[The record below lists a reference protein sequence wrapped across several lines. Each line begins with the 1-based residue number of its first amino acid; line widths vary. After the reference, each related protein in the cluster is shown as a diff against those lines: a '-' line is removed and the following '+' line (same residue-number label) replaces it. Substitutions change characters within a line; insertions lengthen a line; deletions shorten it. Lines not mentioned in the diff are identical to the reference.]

1 MAAGGAALTATPVT
15 ASTRP
20 GPGAAPVV
28 VLCVALLAVSHGAI
42 LVRVA
47 DAAPLAIA
55 AWRVGL
61 AALVVV
67 PLALLYSKSRRV
79 SLHAERAALAGGVL
93 LALHFAAWIAS
104 LSYTTVA
111 QSVVLATT
119 APVWVAVLSQ
129 ALGLAR
135 MTAAGWFAIALCA
148 AGSAVIAGS
157 DLAGGGS
164 WYGNALAL
172 FAAVCMGAYLL
183 LAQAAQREIDF
194 LGFVA
199 RSYGA
204 AAVVLW
210 LAVFATGTAAGGY
223 DTRTWLALAGLAVV
237 SQLIGHGGANW
248 SLRHLPPAFVAL
260 VLVGEPILAALLA
273 WWLFDERV
281 TVLVWLG
288 GALILGGILLSARA
302 MRTPAPG
309 EAAAG

>member
-1 MAAGGAALTATPVT
+1 M
-15 ASTRP
+15 
-20 GPGAAPVV
+20 
-28 VLCVALLAVSHGAI
+28 LCVALLGVSHGAI

-61 AALVVV
+61 AAVVVV
-67 PLALLYSKSRRV
+67 PLALAFGKRGGV
-79 SLHAERAALAGGVL
+79 SLHAERAALAAGVL
-93 LALHFAAWIAS
+93 LALHFATWIAS

-119 APVWVAVLSQ
+119 APVWVAVLSR

-135 MTAAGWFAIALCA
+135 VSAAGWFAIALCA
-148 AGSAVIAGS
+148 GGSAVIAGS
-157 DLAGGGS
+157 DLATGGS
-164 WYGNALAL
+164 WHGNALAL
-172 FAAVCMGAYLL
+172 AAAVCMGAYLL
-183 LAQAAQREIDF
+183 LAQTAQRELDF

-204 AAVVLW
+204 AAATLW
-210 LAVFATGTAAGGY
+210 IAVHATGTPASGY
-223 DTRTWLALAGLAVV
+223 GTTTWLALAGLAVV

-260 VLVGEPILAALLA
+260 VLVGEPILASLLA
-273 WWLFDERV
+273 WWLFGERV
-281 TVLVWLG
+281 GPLVWVG
-288 GALILGGILLSARA
+288 GALILAGILLSARA

-309 EAAAG
+309 DAAAG